1 MEQSSRPIWNEDL
14 RGGQKDRRE
23 GRKGEVS
30 REERRGRMER
40 KRDGNKRERR
50 KRKKESHRGKEEG
63 NKLSSLCRKQL
74 YNNMLRYLL

>member
-1 MEQSSRPIWNEDL
+1 MEQSSTPIWNEDL

-50 KRKKESHRGKEEG
+50 KRKKRATEVRRKETKYHPYAE
-63 NKLSSLCRKQL
+63 
-74 YNNMLRYLL
+74 NNYTITC